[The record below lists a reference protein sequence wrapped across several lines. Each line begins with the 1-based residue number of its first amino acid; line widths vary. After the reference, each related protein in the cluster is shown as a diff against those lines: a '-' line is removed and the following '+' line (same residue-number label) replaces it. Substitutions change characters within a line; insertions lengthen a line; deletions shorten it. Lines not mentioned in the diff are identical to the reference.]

1 MNTDKICMPP
11 EVCGP
16 KADDSKR
23 EHLLTQS
30 VDVACDGRV
39 KSFIKRDKPLL
50 VAIGAM
56 ILLMNIPMVGMILYP
71 FKIFSTWIHELCH
84 GIAAILVGT
93 IRSCLFLLLC
103 ISFLPLE

>member
-16 KADDSKR
+16 NAEDSKR

-30 VDVACDGRV
+30 VDIARDGRV
-39 KSFIKRDKPLL
+39 KSFIQRDKPLL
-50 VAIGAM
+50 VAIVAM

-84 GIAAILVGT
+84 GVAAILVGT
-93 IRSCLFLLLC
+93 NLSFNFAFSS
-103 ISFLPLE
+103 ISSTIE